1 MKIAIPKL
9 ILFPKRIVTVD
20 LLLLKVTQSYTNKFF
35 IGELKEDIKKN
46 GLLCQLVVT
55 MEDKTYVRK
64 LIDGNHRYEAM
75 KDNYTHAVAYE
86 IEDLEEEDKFFSAL
100 NSRLWQENK

>member
-1 MKIAIPKL
+1 MNILIPKL

-20 LLLLKVTQSYTNKFF
+20 LFFLQITQSYTNKFF
-35 IGELKEDIKKN
+35 ISELKDDIRKN
-46 GLLCQLVVT
+46 GLLCPLVVSK
-55 MEDKTYVRK
+55 EKI

-86 IEDLEEEDKFFSAL
+86 IDDTEEEDIFFSRL

>member
-1 MKIAIPKL
+1 VNILIPKL

-20 LLLLKVTQSYTNKFF
+20 LFFLKLTQSYTNKFF
-35 IGELKEDIKKN
+35 VSELKEDLRKN
-46 GLLCQLVVT
+46 GLLCPLVISK
-55 MEDKTYVRK
+55 EKR

-75 KDNYTHAVAYE
+75 KENYSHAVAYE
-86 IEDLEEEDKFFSAL
+86 IDDTEEEDIFFSRL

>member
-9 ILFPKRIVTVD
+9 ILFPKRVVTIAIDD
-20 LLLLKVTQSYTNKFF
+20 LILSQSYTNQFF
-35 IGELKEDIKKN
+35 IGELKEDIKEN
-46 GLLCQLVVT
+46 GLLCPLVVS
-55 MEDKTYVRK
+55 KQRR

-75 KDNYTHAVAYE
+75 KDTYTHIIAYE
-86 IEDLEEEDKFFSAL
+86 IEDLEEEDRFFSVL

>member
-1 MKIAIPKL
+1 MKVAIPKL
-9 ILFPKRIVTVD
+9 ILFPKRIVTVAVD
-20 LLLLKVTQSYTNKFF
+20 DFVLSQSYTNQFF

-46 GLLCQLVVT
+46 GLLCPLVVS
-55 MEDKTYVRK
+55 KQRR

-75 KDNYTHAVAYE
+75 KDTYTHIIAYE
-86 IEDLEEEDKFFSAL
+86 IEDVEEEDKFFSVL

>member
-1 MKIAIPKL
+1 MNILIPKL

-20 LLLLKVTQSYTNKFF
+20 LFFLQITQSYTNKFF
-35 IGELKEDIKKN
+35 IGELKDDIRKN
-46 GLLCQLVVT
+46 GLLCPLVVSK
-55 MEDKTYVRK
+55 ERR

-75 KDNYTHAVAYE
+75 KEDYTHAVAYE
-86 IEDLEEEDKFFSAL
+86 IDDIEEEDVFFSRL

>member
-1 MKIAIPKL
+1 MNILIPKL

-20 LLLLKVTQSYTNKFF
+20 LFFLKLTQSYTNKFF
-35 IGELKEDIKKN
+35 VSELKDDIRKN
-46 GLLCQLVVT
+46 GLLCPLVISK
-55 MEDKTYVRK
+55 EKR

-75 KDNYTHAVAYE
+75 KENYSHAVAYE
-86 IEDLEEEDKFFSAL
+86 IDDTEEEDIFFSRL